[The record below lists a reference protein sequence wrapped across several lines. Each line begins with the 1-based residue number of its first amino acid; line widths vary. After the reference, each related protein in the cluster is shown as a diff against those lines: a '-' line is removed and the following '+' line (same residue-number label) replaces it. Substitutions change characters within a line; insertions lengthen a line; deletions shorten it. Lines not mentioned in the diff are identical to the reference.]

1 MILDP
6 CVQLLKV
13 VPELRVCIQHNSHP
27 VECFTLHE
35 NRFCIQ
41 RIKNHKVL
49 TLMMHK
55 IRFLK
60 NCSNPMRRMNC
71 MRR

>member
-27 VECFTLHE
+27 VEYFTLHE
-35 NRFCIQ
+35 KPTDSASKGS
-41 RIKNHKVL
+41 RIKVL

-55 IRFLK
+55 MTDSSRIVAI
-60 NCSNPMRRMNC
+60 
-71 MRR
+71 

>member
-13 VPELRVCIQHNSHP
+13 APELRVCIQHNSHP

-35 NRFCIQ
+35 KPTDSASKGS
-41 RIKNHKVL
+41 RIIK
-49 TLMMHK
+49 
-55 IRFLK
+55 F
-60 NCSNPMRRMNC
+60 
-71 MRR
+71 